1 MKINIDD
8 RVINLIEPLMKGKL
22 DEKEMQE
29 VISLMLIRTLDN
41 YVDSG
46 GKGVNTAV
54 LENLKDEYS
63 QRVLK
68 QLLTELSEDE

>member
-68 QLLTELSEDE
+68 QLLT

>member
-8 RVINLIEPLMKGKL
+8 RVINLIEPLIKGKL